1 MKLNS
6 LSALLTYALFV
17 NKVSNWARVLVW
29 PTGLAYWFGLLVWP
43 TGLAIVYLLTLF
55 LGTTVKAGTKKVFT
69 CV

>member
-1 MKLNS
+1 
-6 LSALLTYALFV
+6 
-17 NKVSNWARVLVW
+17 
-29 PTGLAYWFGLLVWP
+29 LAYWFGLLVWP